1 MTDSRS
7 CVAHPKQT
15 FTGRIYGTIQE
26 HECVTGEGKNPQ
38 ETKLH
43 SRVNTLSSHTTTSF
57 SNSYRV
63 TSMMNDAMLLILPGR
78 RKKINQTPDH
88 QSVILE
94 WAAQKT
100 LPSSG
105 LTKST
110 QSSYATPQTIW
121 HASTDPNKQKY
132 LKRINSPISPLHA
145 RTLAPPLYTAVRSH
159 IQQLGTSPLGWKMR
173 RIKWQHLKR
182 SKDHVTYIETCGSLF
197 KCSLL
202 K

>member
-1 MTDSRS
+1 VTDSRS

-26 HECVTGEGKNPQ
+26 HECVTGDGKKNPQ

-94 WAAQKT
+94 WAALKT

-110 QSSYATPQTIW
+110 QSSYATPQTI
-121 HASTDPNKQKY
+121 
-132 LKRINSPISPLHA
+132 
-145 RTLAPPLYTAVRSH
+145 
-159 IQQLGTSPLGWKMR
+159 
-173 RIKWQHLKR
+173 
-182 SKDHVTYIETCGSLF
+182 
-197 KCSLL
+197 
-202 K
+202 

>member
-1 MTDSRS
+1 
-7 CVAHPKQT
+7 
-15 FTGRIYGTIQE
+15 
-26 HECVTGEGKNPQ
+26 
-38 ETKLH
+38 
-43 SRVNTLSSHTTTSF
+43 
-57 SNSYRV
+57 
-63 TSMMNDAMLLILPGR
+63 MLLILPGR

-94 WAAQKT
+94 WAALKT

-173 RIKWQHLKR
+173 RIKWQHCDSMAWHSTPWWPHYALHVPQNSPLKR
-182 SKDHVTYIETCGSLF
+182 TPKNQGAMHILCSIQGLLELSECWWMDPAYGRIECCIPVESCTCFQVPS
-197 KCSLL
+197 
-202 K
+202 